1 MERERITIS
10 IKKKLLTSIDD
21 TIDGVNVRNRSHA
34 IETLASRALNL
45 TESKNAVILIGGD
58 GALKTIPMVENNLKQ
73 LSKNGFEKV
82 YIAVGYLGDK
92 IKEKLGNGEKY
103 DLELEYLEGGEG
115 TGGALL
121 PLKKVFKNTFLV
133 YNFSNKSD
141 DLTMDSLL
149 DYHKKHRS
157 LVTVVTADMNDLNG
171 IYIMEPESFDYIPRG
186 FSMLENDIFPKIVAD
201 GKLVVYPV
209 ISQ

>member
-10 IKKKLLTSIDD
+10 IKKKLLGSIDD
-21 TIDGVNVRNRSHA
+21 TIDGVHVRNRSHA
-34 IETLASRALNL
+34 IETLASKALDL
-45 TESKNAVILIGGD
+45 SEAKYAVILIGGD
-58 GALKTIPMVENNLKQ
+58 NALKTLPMVENNLIQ

-82 YIAVGYLGDK
+82 YIAVGYLGNK

-103 DLELEYLEGGEG
+103 ELELEYLEGGEG

-133 YNFSNKSD
+133 YNFSDRS
-141 DLTMDSLL
+141 DSLSL
-149 DYHKKHRS
+149 DTLFDFHKKHKS
-157 LVTVVTADMNDLNG
+157 IVTIVTANIDDMNG
-171 IYIMEPESFDYIPRG
+171 IYVMEPETFDYIAKG
-186 FSMLENDIFPKIVAD
+186 FSMLETDIFSKIIAD
-201 GKLVVYPV
+201 GKLVVYPI